1 MMVAASGSVDF
12 FIMVNDEIK
21 GPFALGDND
30 TDFSYH
36 KHIFYVVRNRMH
48 GCQSTYSHMST
59 EKHNKIM

>member
-1 MMVAASGSVDF
+1 MMVVASGSVDF

-36 KHIFYVVRNRMH
+36 NHSFLCSQK
-48 GCQSTYSHMST
+48 
-59 EKHNKIM
+59 